1 MSYKRLQEEEFE
13 DHEAMRPEKGVAD
26 KQDALINGSMGNSHL
41 PSTTFDPGEEE
52 EEEQG
57 SDSLDTKLLDG
68 KDEDL
73 PHSHDYDS
81 EQEQVEFIQDDKI
94 AVRKETKTYKYL
106 RRVLGV
112 GAFVMLL
119 AFLATAITLIAV
131 SPPCSDQTVEELPWW
146 KTTVIYQCYPR
157 SFQDSDGD
165 GNGDLNGIRSRINYF
180 VDIGIGT
187 VWLNPIF
194 TSPQMDNGYDIANYT
209 NIDPL
214 YGTLEDFEALLSE
227 LQDKGIHL
235 LLDFV
240 PNHTSDQH
248 PWFLESRSS
257 RTNSTKRDWY
267 VWADGNENGEPP
279 NNWIS
284 VFGGSAWTYDNSTG
298 QYYLHQ
304 FSKFQPDLNYHNP
317 EVISAMEDVLKFWLS
332 MGVDGFRIDAVKF
345 LLEDPELRD
354 EPINPDLN
362 TTDPDGYDSLIHN
375 FTTDYPGIHNITR
388 SWRRILDSY
397 SNDNHSRERFM
408 VGEVYDP
415 VETVMLYY
423 GKHDS
428 EFHFPFNFF
437 LLENTNWTGTAVSQT
452 VANWLTNMP
461 EGAWPNWV
469 LGNHD
474 NSRIASKAETYL
486 ARALNVLLLTLPG
499 TPTTYYGEEIL
510 MTDVDVPHNKSHD
523 LNHQDRDKERTP
535 MQWNISTNAGFTSN
549 STPWLPVPG
558 NYRLYNVEVEMESN
572 STMLALYQMLIELRS
587 NNTAFKYTDY
597 ESIQHSTP
605 IYAFRRYHGS
615 SSDQFLIVVNFSQ
628 QPTTAKFDAIFSEPQ
643 IVLSSNLNRTGT
655 VDLAS
660 VDLAQGEALVIKG
673 VLNICV

>member
-13 DHEAMRPEKGVAD
+13 NNEALSPEKGVAD
-26 KQDALINGSMGNSHL
+26 KQDTPIDGSVGNSRL
-41 PSTTFDPGEEE
+41 PLTTFGPGEE

-57 SDSLDTKLLDG
+57 SDSLDTKLLDE

-81 EQEQVEFIQDDKI
+81 EQEKVEFIQDDRI
-94 AVRKETKTYKYL
+94 VVRKETKTYKYL

-131 SPPCSDQTVEELPWW
+131 SPPCSEKTVEELAWW
-146 KTTVIYQCYPR
+146 KTTIIYQCYPR

-180 VDIGIGT
+180 VDIGIET

-194 TSPQMDNGYDIANYT
+194 TSPQRDNGYDISNFT
-209 NIDPL
+209 DIDPL
-214 YGTLEDFEALLSE
+214 YGTLEDFVALLTD
-227 LQDKGIHL
+227 LHNNGIHL
-235 LLDFV
+235 LLDLV

-248 PWFLESRSS
+248 PWFQESRSS
-257 RTNSTKRDWY
+257 KNNPKRDWY
-267 VWADGNENGEPP
+267 IWADGKENGEPP

-284 VFGGSAWTYDNSTG
+284 VFSGSAWTYDNSTG

-304 FSKFQPDLNYHNP
+304 FSEFQPDLNYYNP
-317 EVISAMEDVLKFWLS
+317 EVISAMEDVVKFWLN
-332 MGVDGFRIDAVKF
+332 MGVDGFRIDAVSH
-345 LLEDPELRD
+345 LLEDPQLQD
-354 EPINPDLN
+354 EPRNPDFN
-362 TTDPDGYDSLIHN
+362 TTDPTCSCYGSLIHN
-375 FTTDYPGIHNITR
+375 LTRDYDGIHNITR
-388 SWRRILDSY
+388 GWRKILDSY
-397 SNDNHSRERFM
+397 SNDSHERFM

-423 GKHDS
+423 GENND

-437 LLENTNWTGTAVSQT
+437 LLENTNWTGTAVSET
-452 VANWLTNMP
+452 VAHWLENMP
-461 EGAWPNWV
+461 NGTWPNWV

-474 NSRIASKAETYL
+474 NSRIASKAGIYL

-499 TPTTYYGEEIL
+499 TPTTYYGEEIQ
-510 MTDVDVPHNKSHD
+510 MTDVDIPHNKTHD
-523 LNHQDRDKERTP
+523 LNHLDRDKERTP
-535 MQWNISTNAGFTSN
+535 MQWNVSLNAGFTSN
-549 STPWLPVPG
+549 STPWLPVP
-558 NYRLYNVEVEMESN
+558 NSYILYNVDFEMESN
-572 STMLALYQMLIELRS
+572 STMLALYRMLVELRN

-597 ESIQHSTP
+597 ESVQNSTA
-605 IYAFRRYHGS
+605 IYAYRRFHS
-615 SSDQFLIVVNFSQ
+615 SSNDQFLVVVNFSQ

-655 VDLAS
+655 VDLGS
-660 VDLAQGEALVIKG
+660 VDLLQGEALVIKG
-673 VLNICV
+673 FFNICA

>member
-13 DHEAMRPEKGVAD
+13 NNEALSPEKGVAD
-26 KQDALINGSMGNSHL
+26 KQDTPIDGSVGNSHL
-41 PSTTFDPGEEE
+41 PLTTFGPGEE

-57 SDSLDTKLLDG
+57 SDSLDTKLLDE

-81 EQEQVEFIQDDKI
+81 EQEKVEFIQDDRI
-94 AVRKETKTYKYL
+94 VVRKETKTYKYL

-131 SPPCSDQTVEELPWW
+131 SPPCSEKTVEELPWW
-146 KTTVIYQCYPR
+146 KTTIIYQCYPR

-180 VDIGIGT
+180 VDIGIET

-194 TSPQMDNGYDIANYT
+194 TSPQRDNGYDISNFT
-209 NIDPL
+209 DIDPL
-214 YGTLEDFEALLSE
+214 YGTLEDFAALLSE
-227 LQDKGIHL
+227 LHNNGMHL
-235 LLDFV
+235 LLDLV

-248 PWFLESRSS
+248 PWFQESRSS
-257 RTNSTKRDWY
+257 KNNPKRDWY
-267 VWADGNENGEPP
+267 IWADGKENGEPP

-284 VFGGSAWTYDNSTG
+284 VFSGSAWTYDNNTG

-304 FSKFQPDLNYHNP
+304 FSEFQPDLNYYNP
-317 EVISAMEDVLKFWLS
+317 EVISAMEDVVKFWLN
-332 MGVDGFRIDAVKF
+332 MGVDGFRIDAVKH
-345 LLEDPELRD
+345 LLEDPQLED
-354 EPINPDLN
+354 EPRNLDFN
-362 TTDPDGYDSLIHN
+362 TTDPTCSCYSSLIHN
-375 FTTDYPGIHNITR
+375 LTTDYDGIHNITR
-388 SWRRILDSY
+388 GWRKILDSY
-397 SNDNHSRERFM
+397 SNDSHERFM

-423 GKHDS
+423 GENND

-437 LLENTNWTGTAVSQT
+437 LLENSNWTGTAVSET
-452 VANWLTNMP
+452 VAHWLKNMP
-461 EGAWPNWV
+461 NGTWPNWV

-474 NSRIASKAETYL
+474 NSRIASKAGIYL

-499 TPTTYYGEEIL
+499 TPTTYYGEEIQ
-510 MTDVDVPHNKSHD
+510 MTDVDIPHNKTHD
-523 LNHQDRDKERTP
+523 LNHLDRDKERTP
-535 MQWNISTNAGFTSN
+535 MQWNLSLNAGFTSN
-549 STPWLPVPG
+549 STPWLPVPDS
-558 NYRLYNVEVEMESN
+558 YILYNVDVEMESN
-572 STMLALYQMLIELRS
+572 STMLALYRMLVELRN

-597 ESIQHSTP
+597 ESVQNSTA
-605 IYAFRRYHGS
+605 IYAYRRFHNS
-615 SSDQFLIVVNFSQ
+615 SSDQFLVVVNFSQ

-655 VDLAS
+655 VNLGS
-660 VDLAQGEALVIKG
+660 VDLLQGEALVIKG
-673 VLNICV
+673 VLNICA